1 MFGDFDLFILD
12 KDWMGLY
19 YTKAEE
25 LCFLLVGIFQLKLSL
40 LNYCHSDCHFGEL
53 PFFLGNLSCDS
64 QKAMGVM

>member
-25 LCFLLVGIFQLKLSL
+25 LCFLLVGIFPAKTKSPQL
-40 LNYCHSDCHFGEL
+40 L
-53 PFFLGNLSCDS
+53 P
-64 QKAMGVM
+64 